1 MIITKKEFKI
11 LKSNKIN
18 NLQKRKIA
26 RRIRK
31 RNKILSNIFYSI
43 LIIITFDLYFV
54 YALNGYHF

>member
-18 NLQKRKIA
+18 DLQKRKIA

-31 RNKILSNIFYSI
+31 RSEILSNIFYSA
-43 LIIITFDLYFV
+43 LIISAFDLCFI

>member
-18 NLQKRKIA
+18 DLQKRKIA
-26 RRIRK
+26 KRIRK
-31 RNKILSNIFYSI
+31 RNEILSNIFYTV
-43 LIIITFDLYFV
+43 LIVITFDLCFI